1 MKKQGDNPLVNNV
14 SSLST
19 VADFS
24 TVIAAYTAMV
34 KQPNISCHTRSI
46 LHWNEKKNVTQTEG
60 ENDSHFDTLKKLPL
74 TSHSLCKEN
83 ICVERSTY
91 EQADKK

>member
-1 MKKQGDNPLVNNV
+1 MKKN
-14 SSLST
+14 
-19 VADFS
+19 A
-24 TVIAAYTAMV
+24 
-34 KQPNISCHTRSI
+34 
-46 LHWNEKKNVTQTEG
+46 TQTEG
-60 ENDSHFDTLKKLPL
+60 KNDSHFDTLKKLPL